1 MELIKLDLSNKN
13 EVKDFFREVFT
24 KDPWNDDWSDEEQ
37 LDNYI
42 VDLMGN
48 HNSLTLAYFDDDKL
62 AALAVGHIKHWYS
75 ATEYYID
82 ELCVKTELQGQGIGG
97 NFVNAVEEYLLKQ
110 GIKAIFLLTDKD
122 VPAYDF
128 YKKHGFEEHENNV
141 AFVKWLS

>member
-42 VDLMGN
+42 
-48 HNSLTLAYFDDDKL
+48 
-62 AALAVGHIKHWYS
+62 
-75 ATEYYID
+75 D

-97 NFVNAVEEYLLKQ
+97 KF
-110 GIKAIFLLTDKD
+110 
-122 VPAYDF
+122 
-128 YKKHGFEEHENNV
+128 V
-141 AFVKWLS
+141 AFKGEFCRFLIICSFNDIGLTLM

>member
-24 KDPWNDDWSDEEQ
+24 KDPWNDDQSDEEQ
-37 LDNYI
+37 LDN
-42 VDLMGN
+42 
-48 HNSLTLAYFDDDKL
+48 
-62 AALAVGHIKHWYS
+62 
-75 ATEYYID
+75 YID

-97 NFVNAVEEYLLKQ
+97 KFVNAVEEYLLKQ